1 MCARKENCHP
11 KRREGKHK
19 EITKFLH
26 SCLSRKAN
34 EVTSGDKTGK
44 GSIRILERSTRW
56 TEGENQEIDIGP
68 RRSVVSIIPKRMK
81 KEQNLV
87 IQQIRCSS
95 LISRYISSV
104 LDKVARI
111 REKKMRQNGK
121 QNEKKDIPIRR
132 RDISKIEIPFLNE
145 EWMCNNLEWKYS
157 RKISISSYRLCE
169 FSNFNFYF
177 FSNRCIHNS
186 T

>member
-44 GSIRILERSTRW
+44 GSIRILERSTRR

-87 IQQIRCSS
+87 IQQIRS
-95 LISRYISSV
+95 LLIV
-104 LDKVARI
+104 DF
-111 REKKMRQNGK
+111 
-121 QNEKKDIPIRR
+121 PIH
-132 RDISKIEIPFLNE
+132 
-145 EWMCNNLEWKYS
+145 
-157 RKISISSYRLCE
+157 
-169 FSNFNFYF
+169 F
-177 FSNRCIHNS
+177 FCVG
-186 T
+186 